1 MAFEAPGVGS
11 NTATDSELPRLA
23 GHDPTMKIALGPGHA
38 DALLVAPSLP
48 RSLWNSYMSRPNRPS
63 PPPAQPQAPR
73 IRDLLDQRTAEG
85 CVGRDEQLREL
96 ALFVEGEAPLVV
108 SIHGAPGIGKTTLA
122 RAAAVRAARQAAITF
137 WLEGG
142 AFEPTPQGFL
152 GELIRQLDPDLP
164 HSVEAVTAALS
175 SSGSRQLVVIDGFE
189 RCGLIEDWLRREWFP
204 RQGLGTRLLVV
215 GRQAPS
221 ISWRGAVEWRGLFRS
236 LELGPLLPGGAE
248 SMLSALGVA
257 AGSAQHVLRL
267 AGGHPLA
274 LRLAAG
280 SLNRAVA
287 LEASDW
293 QTVLGMLVSQW
304 LEEVPDQEAR
314 RALRQTSVVR
324 RVTKSLLSGLI
335 EGCDSHDLFDRLSTM
350 PFTTL
355 SGDGLRL
362 DDTVR
367 EAIAAHFKA
376 SDPAGHRSARERAWH
391 VLLAESRSA
400 GAADLWRYTADM
412 LYLIETPTVR
422 EAFFPRGS
430 DILSVEAATAVDLER
445 ITALTE
451 HMQGREAAR
460 AIAHWCR
467 AAPGAF
473 HCVRDPGGQVAA
485 YSCVL
490 RVDEF
495 ATHTLEQDP
504 ATRAWLTHLAEE
516 PVRSNERVLMMPRL
530 LGPGRLGTSPEQ
542 AALILHLKRHYLELR
557 PRLRRLYSE
566 FPPDL
571 DFDTFLR
578 PAGFR
583 AVPTHPVR
591 WGEREHGTA
600 LLDFGPESVDGWLG
614 RLVAAAVREPSAPA
628 VWIDEASRELVV
640 DGQRT
645 ALTGRELEVLQYLI
659 VRAGEAVK
667 RGDLLD
673 DLWGRDYEGG
683 SNVIDVLV
691 LSLRKKLGVRA
702 NAIETV
708 VRYGYRYRAP

>member
-1 MAFEAPGVGS
+1 M
-11 NTATDSELPRLA
+11 
-23 GHDPTMKIALGPGHA
+23 
-38 DALLVAPSLP
+38 PST
-48 RSLWNSYMSRPNRPS
+48 NRPS
-63 PPPAQPQAPR
+63 PPPAQPQVRR
-73 IRDLLDQRTAEG
+73 IQDLLDERTAQG

-96 ALFVEGEAPLVV
+96 DAFVEGEVPLVA
-108 SIHGAPGIGKTTLA
+108 SIHGPPGIGKTTLA
-122 RAAAVRAARQAAITF
+122 RAAAVRAARQTATTF

-142 AFEPTPQGFL
+142 TFEPTPLGFL
-152 GELIRQLDPDLP
+152 GELIRQLDPALP
-164 HSVEAVTAALS
+164 HSVEAVAAALS
-175 SSGSRQLVVIDGFE
+175 SSGRRQLVVIDGFE

-204 RQGLGTRLLVV
+204 HQGLGTRLLVV

-221 ISWRGAVEWRGLFRS
+221 IGWRGAVEWRGLFRS
-236 LELGPLLPGGAE
+236 LELGPLKPRDAE
-248 SMLSALGVA
+248 SMLSALGIA
-257 AGSAQHVLRL
+257 ASGAQHVLRL

-293 QTVLGMLVSQW
+293 QTVLGTLVSQW
-304 LEEVPDQEAR
+304 LEELPDQEAR
-314 RALRQTSVVR
+314 QALRQASVVR
-324 RVTKSLLSGLI
+324 RVTKSLLRGLV
-335 EGCDSHDLFDRLSTM
+335 EGRDPHDLFDRLSAL

-355 SGDGLRL
+355 TVDGLRL

-412 LYLIETPTVR
+412 LYLVEAPTVR

-430 DILSVEAATAVDLER
+430 DVLSVEAATAVDLER
-445 ITALTE
+445 IIALTE
-451 HMQGREAAR
+451 RMQGRDAAR

-467 AAPGAF
+467 AAPRAF
-473 HCVRDPGGQVAA
+473 HCVRDPGGQVIAF
-485 YSCVL
+485 SCVL

-495 ATHTLEQDP
+495 AADTLKQDP
-504 ATRAWLTHLAEE
+504 ATRVWLAHLAEE
-516 PVRSNERVLMMPRL
+516 PVQADERVLMMPRL
-530 LGPGRLGTSPEQ
+530 LGPGQLGTSLEQ

-566 FPPDL
+566 LPPDL

-600 LLDFGPESVDGWLG
+600 VLDFGPESVDGWLG
-614 RLVAAAVREPSAPA
+614 RLVAAAVREPSTPA

-645 ALTGRELEVLQYLI
+645 ALTGRELEVLQYLM

-683 SNVIDVLV
+683 SNVIDVVV

-702 NAIETV
+702 SAIETV